1 MLSIHLGDYPGSIYD
16 TETYFRNSYLDS
28 WFEDPMAAQ
37 IIKSVDGSEL
47 IGPHNIVSKQLGSIT
62 PLELSGGVKT
72 LLLVRNLPNMV
83 FNASTCGDNC
93 ARWLL
98 KIGKEQDV
106 LVTLYHIMKFPGSVL
121 RFASITTAASSGT
134 CRSSSVP
141 PMIFWMLM
149 SNERI
154 THRCRG
160 ARKSQIHAHL

>member
-106 LVTLYHIMKFPGSVL
+106 LVTLYHIMKFPWKSFEI
-121 RFASITTAASSGT
+121 RIETMAASSGT
-134 CRSSSVP
+134 CRSLSVP
-141 PMIFWMLM
+141 PMTFWMLM
-149 SNERI
+149 SNEGN
-154 THRCRG
+154 TYCCRR
-160 ARKSQIHAHL
+160 ARKSKVHTHL

>member
-72 LLLVRNLPNMV
+72 LLLVRNLPNRC
-83 FNASTCGDNC
+83 STHPP
-93 ARWLL
+93 A
-98 KIGKEQDV
+98 E
-106 LVTLYHIMKFPGSVL
+106 
-121 RFASITTAASSGT
+121 TTVPAGYS
-134 CRSSSVP
+134 RS
-141 PMIFWMLM
+141 
-149 SNERI
+149 
-154 THRCRG
+154 
-160 ARKSQIHAHL
+160 AKSRM

>member
-1 MLSIHLGDYPGSIYD
+1 
-16 TETYFRNSYLDS
+16 
-28 WFEDPMAAQ
+28 MAAQ

-106 LVTLYHIMKFPGSVL
+106 MVTLYHIMKFPWKS
-121 RFASITTAASSGT
+121 FEI
-134 CRSSSVP
+134 
-141 PMIFWMLM
+141 
-149 SNERI
+149 RI
-154 THRCRG
+154 ENDDRIVRNMQEFVG
-160 ARKSQIHAHL
+160 ATNDFLDVDE

>member
-83 FNASTCGDNC
+83 F
-93 ARWLL
+93 

-106 LVTLYHIMKFPGSVL
+106 LVTLYHIMKFPWKS
-121 RFASITTAASSGT
+121 FEI
-134 CRSSSVP
+134 
-141 PMIFWMLM
+141 
-149 SNERI
+149 RI
-154 THRCRG
+154 ENDGRIVRNMQEFVG
-160 ARKSQIHAHL
+160 ATNDFLDVDE

>member
-16 TETYFRNSYLDS
+16 TKTYFRNSYLDS

-37 IIKSVDGSEL
+37 IIKGVDGSEL
-47 IGPHNIVSKQLGSIT
+47 ISSHNIISKQLGPIS

-106 LVTLYHIMKFPGSVL
+106 LVTLYHIMKFPWKHFEIRIENDGRIVRNMQEFVGATNDFL
-121 RFASITTAASSGT
+121 DVDDTT
-134 CRSSSVP
+134 RMP
-141 PMIFWMLM
+141 
-149 SNERI
+149 
-154 THRCRG
+154 H
-160 ARKSQIHAHL
+160 

>member
-98 KIGKEQDV
+98 KIGKKQDV
-106 LVTLYHIMKFPGSVL
+106 LVTLYHIMKFPGRILKSAL
-121 RFASITTAASSGT
+121 KTITASSET
-134 CRSSSVP
+134 CRSLLAP
-141 PMIFWMLM
+141 RMTFWMLM
-149 SNERI
+149 SNEGNAY
-154 THRCRG
+154 RCRRACKG
-160 ARKSQIHAHL
+160 QIHTHL

>member
-16 TETYFRNSYLDS
+16 TKTYFRNSYLDS
-28 WFEDPMAAQ
+28 WFEDPMTAQ
-37 IIKSVDGSEL
+37 MIKSVDGSEL
-47 IGPHNIVSKQLGSIT
+47 IGPHNIISKQLSSIT

-72 LLLVRNLPNMV
+72 LLLVRNLPDMV

-106 LVTLYHIMKFPGSVL
+106 LVTLYHIMKFPWKSVL
-121 RFASITTAASSGT
+121 KMTAASSRT

-141 PMIFWMLM
+141 PMTFWMLM
-149 SNERI
+149 IRPECCTRFYGRNR
-154 THRCRG
+154 
-160 ARKSQIHAHL
+160 